1 MISENRMVEYSSNK
15 SLAREEKMIE
25 VTITEIQ
32 DVNRSYAHVIATG
45 RNKNSFKKAMLAAKR
60 EFSRLDA
67 GGSPVLKL
75 TTIRKNGKIIM
86 DTWN

>member
-1 MISENRMVEYSSNK
+1 
-15 SLAREEKMIE
+15 MIE
-25 VTITEIQ
+25 ITITEIQ
-32 DVNRSYAHVIATG
+32 DVDRSYANVIAVG
-45 RNKNSFKKAMLAAKR
+45 RNKSSFKKAMLAAKR

-75 TTIRKNGKIIM
+75 TTIRKNGKIIL

>member
-1 MISENRMVEYSSNK
+1 
-15 SLAREEKMIE
+15 MIE

-32 DVNRSYAHVIATG
+32 DVDRGYANVIAIG
-45 RNKNSFKKAMLAAKR
+45 RNKSSFKKATLAAKR

-75 TTIRKNGKIIM
+75 TTIRKNGKIIL